1 MRASLRLCS
10 TVQPRKP
17 SIHFLG
23 KRTPGRSSS
32 LPIRSISNRS
42 QPPPT
47 SHLTPQTDH
56 DAPPTSPTRD
66 SPPRSSPNG
75 PPQRPLNGL
84 NHPSG
89 YDHMSRARRASPP
102 HRPTTLADVLA
113 ASLRPPPDPP
123 HAPPKHATRPR
134 ARDRV
139 WSGPQWY
146 TPRPP
151 MHPRRRRS
159 RTTSAT
165 SSPKSRLPSS
175 DAPDP
180 DPDRARRPVR
190 AELSPPQR
198 RVLALQKE
206 ARRRVDRI
214 VNFGRRRHN
223 TGND

>member
-10 TVQPRKP
+10 AVQPRKP

-32 LPIRSISNRS
+32 SPIRSISNRS

-47 SHLTPQTDH
+47 SHITPQSDH
-56 DAPPTSPTRD
+56 DAPPTSPTRNFW
-66 SPPRSSPNG
+66 PRSSPNG
-75 PPQRPLNGL
+75 PPQ
-84 NHPSG
+84 HPINDLDHPPG
-89 YDHMSRARRASPP
+89 YDHASRARRASPP
-102 HRPTTLADVLA
+102 HRPTTLAAVLA

-123 HAPPKHATRPR
+123 RAPPKRAPRPPR
-134 ARDRV
+134 AWARV
-139 WSGPQWY
+139 WSGPQWF

-151 MHPRRRRS
+151 MHPRRRKS

-165 SSPKSRLPSS
+165 SSPKSRLPSN
-175 DAPDP
+175 DAPDT
-180 DPDRARRPVR
+180 DSERLPVR
-190 AELSPPQR
+190 AELSLPQR

-206 ARRRVDRI
+206 AQRRVDRI
-214 VNFGRRRHN
+214 VNFGRRRHS